1 MEDAMKKYS
10 KGEAR
15 EAAREILRG
24 VWTAMPYCWD
34 ADDEFDDAANR
45 RNMEHIVSGLGIDG
59 HYCSGNI
66 AEFWSMPNAERMHA
80 HEAMIDAAAGRI
92 PQIAG
97 CHHQSVKDATM
108 LANHAWDVGYD
119 FVIILTPYVAA
130 GNDDSVFAFYEYICE
145 RTDIGIV
152 LFNVPH
158 TCHPIGPELAKRL
171 VALPNIVAVK
181 QADPTPSATF
191 ALDAAVGDKVVVSVA
206 DEAPWLH
213 NMTQLGHRWLINYN
227 PHLYQV
233 PGYLPVKQYTEL
245 AQAGEI
251 RRATEL
257 SASLKPLRVLHAKWI
272 QGYWRKG
279 RMPMSEMKFWQECIG
294 MDGGPV
300 RPPVIAMA
308 EPAKA
313 EFRADL
319 DATGLTAHL
328 SAAVRAAAE

>member
-1 MEDAMKKYS
+1 MEDAMKYTRS
-10 KGEAR
+10 EAKD
-15 EAAREILRG
+15 AAREILKG

-34 ADDEFDDAANR
+34 AADEFDDAANR
-45 RNMEHIVSGLGIDG
+45 ANMEHIVSGLEIDG

-80 HEAMIDAAAGRI
+80 HEVMIDAASGRI

-108 LANHAWDVGYD
+108 LANHAWDVGFD
-119 FVIILTPYVAA
+119 FVIVLTPYIAA

-158 TCHPIGPELAKRL
+158 NCHPIGPDLARRL
-171 VALPNIVAVK
+171 VELPNIVAIK
-181 QADPTPSATF
+181 QADPAPASTF
-191 ALDAAVGDKVVVSVA
+191 ALEAAVGDKVVISVA

-213 NMTQLGHRWLINYN
+213 NMTQLGHQWLINYN

-233 PGYLPVKQYTEL
+233 PGYLPIRDYTAL
-245 AQAGEI
+245 VQAGDI
-251 RRATEL
+251 AGATKL
-257 SASLKPLRVLHAKWI
+257 AATLKPLRELHAEWI

-279 RMPMSEMKFWQECIG
+279 RMPMSEMKYWQECIG
-294 MDGGPV
+294 MAGGPV
-300 RPPVIAMA
+300 RPPVLPMSEAA
-308 EPAKA
+308 QAQ
-313 EFRADL
+313 FRADL
-319 DATGLTAHL
+319 DATGLPARLAGLQT
-328 SAAVRAAAE
+328 RNAAE